1 MPNIVEFIKKE
12 MSDRGMTYDIL
23 AEKCGMSK
31 QNLWDKLNKRTQ
43 PNFGNVRRILEGL
56 GYEISIGKK
65 MDAGDPVQADIEQ
78 FFEVAE
84 LEQVSYDCT
93 EDLLA
98 AMGYELKMETQQ
110 NEENVKKGIDTY

>member
-43 PNFGNVRRILEGL
+43 PNFGNVRRILGGL

-65 MDAGDPVQADIEQ
+65 MDVGDPVQEDIEQ

-84 LEQVSYDCT
+84 LEQVSYDCI

-98 AMGYELKMETQQ
+98 AMGYELKMKTQQ